1 LSKVVRPLEGI
12 RVIDFTNAVAGPIST
27 FILGDLGAEVIKVE
41 EPSGRPLHAVGTAPL
56 LPGAPDLS
64 YNRIMVFNE
73 LNHGKRGVSLNVSS
87 EEGRQVFLKLVAK
100 TDVVIDN
107 FAPRVMP
114 NLRLDYD
121 HLKVVNPRII
131 CISMPAFGLSGPYR
145 ERVSYGPGVDAM
157 SGLSHLTGYADS
169 SPMKPGNFFCDQNAG
184 VLTALACM
192 SALRHRKRTGEG
204 QHIEMPMIDGE
215 FQVLGDAYIDYWM
228 NKRERTRTGND
239 HAWMAPHNVYPCRG
253 TDSWVAIAVEN
264 DAQWAAL
271 CDVLGRP
278 ELKSDARFA
287 GQLQRWRNRKEADG
301 YIAEYTSGLSHRQ
314 VEAECQRAGIPAAAV
329 LNAVEL
335 LQDEHVRA
343 RDGFEYV
350 DVPNV
355 GPTPFPRVAFKLSGT
370 PVPIT
375 KAAPG
380 FAEDN
385 DYVYRELLGL
395 SEDAIRALEDQQ
407 VITSEPIAPG
417 GGRMAH

>member
-1 LSKVVRPLEGI
+1 MVRPLEGI

-56 LPGAPDLS
+56 RPGAPDLS

-73 LNHGKRGVSLNVSS
+73 LNHGKRGVSLNVST
-87 EEGRQVFLKLVAK
+87 EEGRQVFLKLVAM

-192 SALRHRKRTGEG
+192 SALRYRNRTGAG

-215 FQVLGDAYIDYWM
+215 FQVLGDAYIDHWM

-239 HAWMAPHNVYPCRG
+239 HPWMAPHNVYPCRG

-278 ELKSDARFA
+278 ELKSDVRFA
-287 GQLQRWRNRKEADG
+287 GQLQRWRNRNEADG
-301 YIAEYTSGLSHRQ
+301 YIAEYTSGLHHRQ
-314 VEAECQRAGIPAAAV
+314 VEAQCQRAGIPAAAV
-329 LNAVEL
+329 LDAVEL
-335 LQDEHVRA
+335 LQDEHVQA

-355 GPTPFPRVAFKLSGT
+355 GPTPYPRVAFKLSGT

-407 VITSEPIAPG
+407 IITSEPVAPG
-417 GGRMAH
+417 GGRKAH

>member
-1 LSKVVRPLEGI
+1 MVRPLEGI
-12 RVIDFTNAVAGPIST
+12 RVIDFTNAVAGPIAT

-56 LPGAPDLS
+56 QPGAPDVT

-73 LNHGKRGVSLNVSS
+73 LNHGKRGISLNVST
-87 EEGRQVFLKLVAK
+87 EAGREVFLKLAAK
-100 TDVVIDN
+100 VDVVIDN

-114 NLRLDYD
+114 NLRLDYE

-184 VLTALACM
+184 VLTAFACM
-192 SALRHRKRTGEG
+192 SAIRHRNRTGAG

-215 FQVLGDAYIDYWM
+215 FQILGDAYIDFWM
-228 NKRERTRTGND
+228 NQRERMRTGND
-239 HAWMAPHNVYPCRG
+239 HPWMAPHNVYPCQG
-253 TDSWVAIAVEN
+253 ADAWVAIAVEN
-264 DAQWAAL
+264 DAQWKSL
-271 CDVLGRP
+271 CAVIGRP
-278 ELKSDARFA
+278 ELAVDSRFA
-287 GQLQRWRNRKEADG
+287 GPVERWHNRGQADPI
-301 YIAEYTSGLSHRQ
+301 IAEYTRNKVHRE
-314 VEAECQRAGIPAAAV
+314 VEAACQAAGVPAAAV
-329 LNAVEL
+329 VNAVEL
-335 LQDEHVRA
+335 LQDEHVRF
-343 RDGFEYV
+343 RNGFEYV
-350 DVPNV
+350 DVPSV
-355 GPTPFPRVAFKLSGT
+355 GPTPYPRVAFKLSGT

-395 SEDAIRALEDQQ
+395 SEDAIRALEEQQ
-407 VITSEPIAPG
+407 TITSVPIAPG
-417 GGRMAH
+417 GGRKGH